1 MSQWQYRKIFKIN
14 NYKYRFWIL
23 KFIVFL
29 TEKGYS
35 VKLLSS
41 HWATLS
47 HEHFENI
54 SNFEDWGLTLV
65 AYKCISVSLKN
76 LHVLLNVF
84 RKMLINYFAT
94 HTDNTQIKV
103 IDSSSSRNKLYSTF
117 VVDSKM
123 PYLVHTSDRQKI
135 KSAP

>member
-35 VKLLSS
+35 VKLLST

-54 SNFEDWGLTLV
+54 SNFEGWDLPLV
-65 AYKCISVSLKN
+65 AYKWKTLKN
-76 LHVLLNVF
+76 FQVLLKVLH
-84 RKMLINYFAT
+84 KMLIKSFVT
-94 HTDNTQIKV
+94 HTDNTQLKV
-103 IDSSSSRNKLYSTF
+103 TDSSSSRNKLHLTF
-117 VVDSKM
+117 VVDSKTSN
-123 PYLVHTSDRQKI
+123 LVHISHKHKI